1 MSWYGRSA
9 IVSERNMTQIWNMRL
24 SKEELILKV
33 GERVREIRLSKGL
46 TLERV
51 AFDAG
56 IDYSQLSRIELGKI
70 NTSIYQIYV
79 VSKSL
84 DVPLPEILKMTNEF

>member
-1 MSWYGRSA
+1 MS
-9 IVSERNMTQIWNMRL
+9 L
-24 SKEELILKV
+24 SKEELIVKV
-33 GERVREIRLSKGL
+33 GKRVREIRLSKGL

-84 DVPLPEILKMTNEF
+84 DVPMPELLTTTNKI

>member
-1 MSWYGRSA
+1 
-9 IVSERNMTQIWNMRL
+9 MRL
-24 SKEELILKV
+24 SKEDLIVKV

-84 DVPLPEILKMTNEF
+84 DVSIQEIVNIN

>member
-1 MSWYGRSA
+1 MS
-9 IVSERNMTQIWNMRL
+9 L
-24 SKEELILKV
+24 SKEELILRV
-33 GERVREIRLSKGL
+33 GKRVREIRLSKGL

-70 NTSIYQIYV
+70 NTSIYQIYI

-84 DVPLPEILKMTNEF
+84 DVPMPELLNTTIKNK

>member
-1 MSWYGRSA
+1 
-9 IVSERNMTQIWNMRL
+9 MRL

-84 DVPLPEILKMTNEF
+84 DVSIVDILNDVKDKNK

>member
-1 MSWYGRSA
+1 
-9 IVSERNMTQIWNMRL
+9 MTQIWNMRL

>member
-1 MSWYGRSA
+1 MS
-9 IVSERNMTQIWNMRL
+9 L
-24 SKEELILKV
+24 SKEELIVKV
-33 GERVREIRLSKGL
+33 GKRVREIRLSKGL

-84 DVPLPEILKMTNEF
+84 DVPMPELLTTTNKT

>member
-1 MSWYGRSA
+1 MS
-9 IVSERNMTQIWNMRL
+9 L
-24 SKEELILKV
+24 SREELILRV
-33 GERVREIRLSKGL
+33 GKRVREIRLSKGL

-70 NTSIYQIYV
+70 NTSIYQIYI

-84 DVPLPEILKMTNEF
+84 DVPLPELLNTTSKNK

>member
-1 MSWYGRSA
+1 MS
-9 IVSERNMTQIWNMRL
+9 L
-24 SKEELILKV
+24 SKEELIIRV
-33 GERVREIRLSKGL
+33 GKRVREIRLSKGL

-70 NTSIYQIYV
+70 NTSIYQIYI

-84 DVPLPEILKMTNEF
+84 DVPMPELLNTTNKTKKI

>member
-1 MSWYGRSA
+1 MS
-9 IVSERNMTQIWNMRL
+9 L
-24 SKEELILKV
+24 SKEELILRV
-33 GERVREIRLSKGL
+33 GKRVREIRLSKGL

-70 NTSIYQIYV
+70 NTSIYQIYI

-84 DVPLPEILKMTNEF
+84 DVPLPELLNTTNKTNKI

>member
-1 MSWYGRSA
+1 MS
-9 IVSERNMTQIWNMRL
+9 L
-24 SKEELILKV
+24 SKEELILRV
-33 GERVREIRLSKGL
+33 GKRVREVRLSKGL

-70 NTSIYQIYV
+70 NTSIYQIYI

-84 DVPLPEILKMTNEF
+84 DVPLPELLNTTNKNK

>member
-1 MSWYGRSA
+1 MS
-9 IVSERNMTQIWNMRL
+9 L
-24 SKEELILKV
+24 SKEELILRV
-33 GERVREIRLSKGL
+33 GKRVREVRLSKGL

-70 NTSIYQIYV
+70 NTSIYQIYI

-84 DVPLPEILKMTNEF
+84 DVPLPELLNTTIKNK

>member
-1 MSWYGRSA
+1 
-9 IVSERNMTQIWNMRL
+9 MRL
-24 SKEELILKV
+24 SKEELIVKV

-56 IDYSQLSRIELGKI
+56 IDYTQLSRIELGKI

-79 VSKSL
+79 VSESL
-84 DVPLPEILKMTNEF
+84 EVSIVDILNNLKDKINK

>member
-1 MSWYGRSA
+1 
-9 IVSERNMTQIWNMRL
+9 MRL
-24 SKEELILKV
+24 EKDELVIMV
-33 GERVREIRLSKGL
+33 GKRVREIRLSKGL
-46 TLERV
+46 SMERV

-56 IDYSQLSRIELGKI
+56 IEYVQLSRIERGKI

-84 DVPLPEILKMTNEF
+84 EVNMVDILNNVKDKNK

>member
-1 MSWYGRSA
+1 
-9 IVSERNMTQIWNMRL
+9 MRL
-24 SKEELILKV
+24 SKEELIIQV
-33 GERVREIRLSKGL
+33 GERIREIRLSKGL

-56 IDYSQLSRIELGKI
+56 IDYTQLSRIELGKI

-84 DVPLPEILKMTNEF
+84 NVTMPELLIGINK

>member
-1 MSWYGRSA
+1 MS
-9 IVSERNMTQIWNMRL
+9 L
-24 SKEELILKV
+24 SKEELILRV
-33 GERVREIRLSKGL
+33 GKRVREIRLSKGL

-70 NTSIYQIYV
+70 NTSIYQIYI

-84 DVPLPEILKMTNEF
+84 DVPLPELLNTTSKNK